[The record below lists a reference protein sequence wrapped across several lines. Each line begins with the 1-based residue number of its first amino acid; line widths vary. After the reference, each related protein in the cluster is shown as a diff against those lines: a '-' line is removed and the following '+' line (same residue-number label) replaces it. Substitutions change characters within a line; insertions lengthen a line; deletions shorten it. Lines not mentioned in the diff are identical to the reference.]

1 MNKVLETKLNE
12 LNAAKNYQCWYLVKQ
27 YTSFVSLCYQVKFLQ
42 NYQENKQDNNK
53 LKFQDYVRKSAKDLN
68 EKNKDLN
75 ISEEYRALRV
85 AVFFGLI
92 SMKSNH
98 YEDAEIT
105 ETFEEITN
113 LCNGKYEEVDN
124 YISVIQRQIEKIFI
138 SSKIDEKRSESR
150 KEFRLYPVM
159 LLYKVLLEMGLATR
173 KYKITMDEYKY
184 FVATTRTN
192 RDFLKTI
199 ELIEAYRSE
208 NSTQVVTE
216 FKKYQKKFDN
226 RFVQALKQL
235 PTLEVEKNKIE
246 IPKNKIN
253 EVADKINDFEKNY
266 LPYSDEE
273 YLEFLTSTSS
283 FSEIKKYWKDKR
295 LEGGKNTI
303 LYGVPGV
310 GKSYIID
317 HDYVKENSFQVR
329 IVFHP
334 DYTYSDFVGQIMP
347 VMDENTDGNTNI
359 DYRFI
364 PGPFSRI
371 LKKAYEN
378 PGIKHFLIIEEI
390 NRGNAPAI
398 FGDIFQLLDRKTP
411 NYGNDILPIGTSEYE
426 INNENIARYVYNDK
440 EHGIRIPSN
449 LSIIATMNTSD
460 QNVFTL
466 DTAFQRRWHMRL
478 VENKFH
484 EEDKELAEKRILDT
498 GVTWKQ
504 FCTVIN
510 NTILSKKEKLS
521 SSEDKRLGVHFVSIE
536 ELELDSKGESVF
548 AEKVIKYLWDDVF
561 KFSRSEVFDVSKY
574 KCLEDV
580 IQWFNESKKEAR
592 FDIFFVNIRA
602 ELGVA

>member
-1 MNKVLETKLNE
+1 MDQNLKTKLEE
-12 LNAAKNYQCWYLVKQ
+12 LKNADDYECWYLVKQ

-42 NYQENKQDNNK
+42 DYQKNSNNK
-53 LKFQDYVRKSAKDLN
+53 LNIQDYVRNSAKNLN
-68 EKNKDLN
+68 KKNKDLN

-92 SMKSNH
+92 KESDH
-98 YEDAEIT
+98 YEDAKIT
-105 ETFEEITN
+105 DTFEEITS
-113 LCNGKYEEVDN
+113 LCNGKYEKIDN
-124 YISVIQRQIEKIFI
+124 YISVVQRQIEKIFI
-138 SSKIDEKRSESR
+138 SSRIDKQSNHSR
-150 KEFRLYPVM
+150 KKFRLYPVM
-159 LLYKVLLEMGLATR
+159 LLYKVLFEMGLATE
-173 KYKITMDEYKY
+173 KYKITMDEYKF
-184 FVATTRTN
+184 FVATTKTN
-192 RDFLKTI
+192 QDFLKTI

-208 NSTQVVTE
+208 NSAQVEIE

-266 LPYSDEE
+266 LPYNDSE
-273 YLEFLTSTSS
+273 YLEFLASTSS
-283 FSEIKKYWKDKR
+283 FSEIKKYHVDKR
-295 LEGGKNTI
+295 LEGGKNII

-310 GKSYIID
+310 GKSYVIN
-317 HDYVKENSFQVR
+317 HDYAKENSSQIR
-329 IVFHP
+329 IVFHQ

-347 VMDENTDGNTNI
+347 VIDENTNGNRNI
-359 DYRFI
+359 DYRFV
-364 PGPFSRI
+364 PGPFTRI
-371 LKKAYEN
+371 LKKAYQN

-398 FGDIFQLLDRKTP
+398 FGDIFQLLDRK
-411 NYGNDILPIGTSEYE
+411 NFNDTADTLPIGTSEYK
-426 INNENIARYVYNDK
+426 INNENIARYVFNDR

-466 DTAFQRRWHMRL
+466 DTAFQRRWSMRL
-478 VENKFH
+478 IENKFH
-484 EEDKELAEKRILDT
+484 EKDKELAEKEILDT

-510 NTILSKKEKLS
+510 NIILSKNEKLS
-521 SSEDKRLGVHFVSIE
+521 SSEDKRLGVHFVSLE
-536 ELELDSKGESVF
+536 ELEFDSKVKSVF
-548 AEKVIKYLWDDVF
+548 AEKVIKYLWDDAF
-561 KFSRSEVFDVSKY
+561 KFSRSEVFDISNY
-574 KCLEDV
+574 NCLEDI
-580 IQWFNESKKEAR
+580 IQCFNESKKEHR

-602 ELGVA
+602 ELGIA